1 MNCCFFSLQCH
12 NHPQGTQ
19 RFIAQMGFKR
29 MTPVQA
35 IAIPLLLKQRDVA
48 VEVGTPRHV
57 SKYQV
62 SLLWA
67 ETFLFCFGLFCF
79 HFCWVFLFPKNHP
92 YFPPTQA
99 CTGSGKTLAFLI
111 PTFEI
116 MCRALEEGISR
127 RPGSLQLMVGAAI
140 IAPTRELATQIYEVF
155 GTYLKSAKM
164 EICQRPG

>member
-1 MNCCFFSLQCH
+1 MFQNIKSLCCGPKHS
-12 NHPQGTQ
+12 
-19 RFIAQMGFKR
+19 
-29 MTPVQA
+29 
-35 IAIPLLLKQRDVA
+35 
-48 VEVGTPRHV
+48 
-57 SKYQV
+57 S
-62 SLLWA
+62 
-67 ETFLFCFGLFCF
+67 LFCFVLFP
-79 HFCWVFLFPKNHP
+79 FLFSLPRK
-92 YFPPTQA
+92 YSIFSSFPQA

-164 EICQRPG
+164 EICQRRGCECFDRWGCKLSLRRVSKNLVNLTFVGNFR

>member
-1 MNCCFFSLQCH
+1 M
-12 NHPQGTQ
+12 
-19 RFIAQMGFKR
+19 
-29 MTPVQA
+29 
-35 IAIPLLLKQRDVA
+35 
-48 VEVGTPRHV
+48 
-57 SKYQV
+57 
-62 SLLWA
+62 
-67 ETFLFCFGLFCF
+67 GLFSS
-79 HFCWVFLFPKNHP
+79 LFPLWFPFLLSISLPQKHNP

-164 EICQRPG
+164 EICQRRGCECFDRWGCKLSLRRVSKNLVNLTFVGNFR

>member
-1 MNCCFFSLQCH
+1 MFQNIKSLCC
-12 NHPQGTQ
+12 G
-19 RFIAQMGFKR
+19 
-29 MTPVQA
+29 
-35 IAIPLLLKQRDVA
+35 LKQ
-48 VEVGTPRHV
+48 
-57 SKYQV
+57 S
-62 SLLWA
+62 S
-67 ETFLFCFGLFCF
+67 LFCFRFGF
-79 HFCWVFLFPKNHP
+79 HFCWVFLFPNNNP

-155 GTYLKSAKM
+155 GTYLKTAKM
-164 EICQRPG
+164 EICQRRGCECFDRWGCKLSLRRVSKNLVNLTFVGILYNSL